1 MKRLLWLVP
10 VGIVVAV
17 AVLARPSKSEP
28 QPTCADAKTQ
38 VVPEWART
46 GFSDPEPRMPLV
58 LGKDGKIVAIVF
70 GSPLYAPPKA
80 DRSNKILWVSH
91 EKIDGISDLKIRATR
106 AGDGKVADR
115 KVPGGPGP
123 SLIDLPEGC
132 WKLQLSWSGHTD
144 ELDLRYRGAN

>member
-1 MKRLLWLVP
+1 MRWLAIPAALAV
-10 VGIVVAV
+10 VVAI

-28 QPTCADAKTQ
+28 PATCAEAKTQ

-46 GFSDPEPRMPLV
+46 GFSDPEPKMPLV
-58 LGKDGKIVAIVF
+58 LGQHRRIVAIVF
-70 GSPLYAPPKA
+70 GSPLYAPPKE
-80 DRSNKILWVSH
+80 DRSNKILWVSR
-91 EKIDGISDLKIRATR
+91 EPQDAMSDLKIRATR
-106 AGDGKVADR
+106 TGDGKVAER

-144 ELDLRYRGAN
+144 ELDLRYRSAD